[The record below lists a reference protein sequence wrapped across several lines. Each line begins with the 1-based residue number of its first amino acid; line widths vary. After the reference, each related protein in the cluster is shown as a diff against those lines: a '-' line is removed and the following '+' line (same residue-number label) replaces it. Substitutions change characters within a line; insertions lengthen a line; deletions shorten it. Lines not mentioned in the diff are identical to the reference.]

1 MDMENPSI
9 ITSNTDSLDERVS
22 LDSIAGKRYQMEALK
37 NMISDKFQVIN
48 NSVDPPT
55 ARQLEKL
62 LAGKQTDVVILND
75 GSTAKL
81 VILNTLEKGPSIH
94 QMDVR
99 AELTLGKTYLGHTFT
114 EQDKQY
120 LHKYGDMGRPVQLI
134 DPKGGQPF
142 KALIGVDQDTKRL
155 KLLNIDK
162 FKMPDEILGKK
173 LTPVQKMMLLEG
185 KALRLD
191 NMEYK
196 GTKFSAYTRLS
207 AAKGGFKYNKIQ
219 SQQNKL
225 PLASPQSKVQS
236 ISPPALQTSNQK
248 QTLPSQSV
256 ESTSS
261 ARQAKVTS
269 NTPTGTGEKPKPD
282 LKKPKVKLRR

>member
-1 MDMENPSI
+1 MSETHTPNPSV
-9 ITSNTDSLDERVS
+9 DYAVDRVD
-22 LDSIAGKRYQMEALK
+22 LDSIVGKRYQMNALK
-37 NMISDKFQVIN
+37 NMINDKFQVIN
-48 NSVDPPT
+48 NSVDQQT

-81 VILNTLEKGPSIH
+81 VILNTPDKGISIH

-114 EQDKQY
+114 DQDKQY
-120 LHKYGDMGRPVQLI
+120 LQKYGDMGRPVQLI
-134 DPKGGQPF
+134 DPNGGQPF
-142 KALIGVDQDTKRL
+142 KALIGVDADTKRL

-162 FKMPDEILGKK
+162 FRMPDEILGKK

-196 GTKFSAYTRLS
+196 GSKFSAYTRLS

-219 SQQNKL
+219 DQQKKL
-225 PLASPQSKVQS
+225 PLISPLPQAQSASPP
-236 ISPPALQTSNQK
+236 ILQITNQIPGSAPHTAGLSAKSDQAKTNASNQNQVGDK
-248 QTLPSQSV
+248 
-256 ESTSS
+256 
-261 ARQAKVTS
+261 
-269 NTPTGTGEKPKPD
+269 
-282 LKKPKVKLRR
+282 LKAEVNKPKVKLRR

>member
-1 MDMENPSI
+1 MSETHTPNPSV
-9 ITSNTDSLDERVS
+9 DGVVDRVD
-22 LDSIAGKRYQMEALK
+22 LDSIVGRRYQMAALK
-37 NMISDKFQVIN
+37 NMINDKFQVIN
-48 NSVDPPT
+48 NSVDQQT

-81 VILNTLEKGPSIH
+81 VILNTPDKGISIH

-114 EQDKQY
+114 DQDKQY
-120 LHKYGDMGRPVQLI
+120 LQKYGDMGRPVQLI
-134 DPKGGQPF
+134 DPNGGQPF
-142 KALIGVDQDTKRL
+142 KALIGVDADTKRL

-162 FKMPDEILGKK
+162 FRMPDEILGKK

-196 GTKFSAYTRLS
+196 GSKFSAYTRLS

-219 SQQNKL
+219 DQQKKQTQINPL
-225 PLASPQSKVQS
+225 PQAQSASPPTPQ
-236 ISPPALQTSNQK
+236 ISNQK
-248 QTLPSQSV
+248 PG
-256 ESTSS
+256 S
-261 ARQAKVTS
+261 APHTAGLSAKSDQAKTNASSQNPMGDKLKAEV
-269 NTPTGTGEKPKPD
+269 
-282 LKKPKVKLRR
+282 KKPKVKLRR